1 MNAFIISK
9 WGGGGCFGGYLRG
22 RTEVSQ
28 QQRHVFQDVADE
40 KKRLE
45 HEVTEMR
52 TLSLENK
59 EEIDQLRQQQREV
72 ISESG
77 SSEVLN
83 KIYDSAVDKYES
95 LKTDYDNLR
104 KR

>member
-1 MNAFIISK
+1 M
-9 WGGGGCFGGYLRG
+9 
-22 RTEVSQ
+22 
-28 QQRHVFQDVADE
+28 ADE